1 MFLNKKFHHLSTAF
15 VAAGAT
21 FIAVIP
27 VAGLAEDESIEEVL
41 ITGTH
46 IARAREEMSMPVDV
60 LDRDEYESQGSPD
73 MLDIIQNM
81 PAVSGSDNRSDQY
94 TGGTGNTGTQ
104 NINMRGLG
112 SSRTLN
118 LVNGKRG
125 MGADVGSYPQIAM
138 SRIELLKNGGSTTY
152 GSDAIAGV
160 FNFITRDRF
169 EGAEV
174 RVSHSDISNSDGDS
188 RFSAIGGFAGDNYN
202 IVASFEIEDRSSLRV
217 NDANLS
223 VDPNPNNGSWFLG
236 KSDVGHPGAFLPYNP
251 ATDTATRIDGLPGVG
266 AARDPSCGKVYGE
279 SASFPSAGGKCS
291 YYYTNFVNVTD
302 PATRAKFFV
311 QGRYDLDDSKELYG
325 SLLYSTIDTNWLTSP
340 SYLPSAEG
348 INYSGVSPAVVHPNN
363 PGLLDFEANVGYSTA
378 QEPYFANSTTDG
390 VVFVGRI
397 RGAEGP
403 SLDVKKEWE
412 KYNLSVGSRGDLTES
427 ISYDASISIAHE
439 SRDEPD
445 AVEVL
450 NANFRNALSG
460 LGGDNCSG
468 LAADRGNANAG
479 CLWYNPFGSAIG
491 ASASSPLAN
500 SDEVMDYMMG
510 DYTTLVELDRLLVDV
525 VLSGE
530 LPSLELAGGSVAWAA
545 GAQFIDLDTTVNP
558 YGDNNAALYEEGYVA
573 FGALPTG
580 YKNKTEEK
588 TTSAFAEVQLPVLD
602 NLSVDMGLRY
612 VDYKIDSVTTP
623 KLSARWDITDNI
635 ALRASYEEG
644 FRRPVIPT
652 SVAVGITQPAGS
664 TSYISVET
672 PIPDSL
678 KPEESENLS
687 IGLIASPIE
696 GLNISVDYWEIKLM
710 NPFQKESSTSPDA
723 EKVLDPTT
731 GALVKIIT
739 ELTNGGNVELEGWD
753 FQADYTWDTSFAAL
767 QFGVNGTYLDRYDMY
782 NKTSG
787 DLVYEAAGFYNLYG
801 GAPFAVEALPKLR
814 SNAYLSMMKGNHFFR
829 VYARYIEDTKNKS
842 GTVTYFAGLGGVE
855 NPGEVDEFLTYDAH
869 YTYTLPSGDTSAS
882 VSVLNLTDE
891 KAPAA
896 MHFMGYDARTHSPL
910 GRVAKFSVKH
920 SF

>member
-15 VAAGAT
+15 VATGAT
-21 FIAVIP
+21 FLAVIP
-27 VAGLAEDESIEEVL
+27 IAGLAEDKSIEEVL

-174 RVSHSDISNSDGDS
+174 RVSHSDIDGSDGDS
-188 RFSAIGGFAGDNYN
+188 RFSAIGGVAGDNYN
-202 IVASFEIEDRSSLRV
+202 IVASFEIEDRSSLRL

-223 VDPNPNNGSWFLG
+223 VDPNPNNGSWYLG

-251 ATDTATRIDGLPGVG
+251 ETDTAVRIDLAPTIG
-266 AARDPSCGKVYGE
+266 AAQDPSCGTVYGE
-279 SASFPSAGGKCS
+279 SASFPGAGGKCA

-302 PATRAKFFV
+302 PAKRAKFFV
-311 QGRYDLDDSKELYG
+311 QGRYDLNDSKELYG
-325 SLLYSTIDTNWLTSP
+325 SLLYSTIDTNWFTSP

-363 PGLLDFEANVGYSTA
+363 PGLLDFEANEGYSAA
-378 QEPYFANSTTDG
+378 QAAAFANSTTDG
-390 VVFVGRI
+390 VVFIGRI

-403 SLDVKKEWE
+403 ALDVKKEWE

-450 NANFRNALSG
+450 NKNFRNALSG

-510 DYTTLVELDRLLVDV
+510 DYNTLVELDRLLVDV
-525 VLSGE
+525 VLSGD

-545 GAQFIDLDTTVNP
+545 GAQFIDFDTTVDP
-558 YGDNNAALYEEGYVA
+558 YGDNNAALYPEGYVA

-580 YKNKTEEK
+580 YKNKREEK

-664 TSYISVET
+664 TSYVSVET

-687 IGLIASPIE
+687 IGLLASPIE

-710 NPFQKESSTSPDA
+710 NPFQKESSTSSDA
-723 EKVLDPTT
+723 ERVLDPTT

-753 FQADYTWDTSFAAL
+753 FQADYTWDTNFAAL

-782 NKTSG
+782 DKTSG

-842 GTVTYFAGLGGVE
+842 GTVSYFAGLGGVE
-855 NPGEVDEFLTYDAH
+855 NPSEVDEFLTYDAH

-891 KAPAA
+891 KAPGV

>member
-1 MFLNKKFHHLSTAF
+1 M
-15 VAAGAT
+15 
-21 FIAVIP
+21 
-27 VAGLAEDESIEEVL
+27 
-41 ITGTH
+41 
-46 IARAREEMSMPVDV
+46 
-60 LDRDEYESQGSPD
+60 
-73 MLDIIQNM
+73 
-81 PAVSGSDNRSDQY
+81 
-94 TGGTGNTGTQ
+94 
-104 NINMRGLG
+104 
-112 SSRTLN
+112 
-118 LVNGKRG
+118 
-125 MGADVGSYPQIAM
+125 
-138 SRIELLKNGGSTTY
+138 
-152 GSDAIAGV
+152 
-160 FNFITRDRF
+160 
-169 EGAEV
+169 
-174 RVSHSDISNSDGDS
+174 
-188 RFSAIGGFAGDNYN
+188 
-202 IVASFEIEDRSSLRV
+202 
-217 NDANLS
+217 
-223 VDPNPNNGSWFLG
+223 
-236 KSDVGHPGAFLPYNP
+236 
-251 ATDTATRIDGLPGVG
+251 
-266 AARDPSCGKVYGE
+266 
-279 SASFPSAGGKCS
+279 
-291 YYYTNFVNVTD
+291 
-302 PATRAKFFV
+302 
-311 QGRYDLDDSKELYG
+311 
-325 SLLYSTIDTNWLTSP
+325 
-340 SYLPSAEG
+340 
-348 INYSGVSPAVVHPNN
+348 
-363 PGLLDFEANVGYSTA
+363 
-378 QEPYFANSTTDG
+378 
-390 VVFVGRI
+390 
-397 RGAEGP
+397 
-403 SLDVKKEWE
+403 
-412 KYNLSVGSRGDLTES
+412 
-427 ISYDASISIAHE
+427 
-439 SRDEPD
+439 
-445 AVEVL
+445 
-450 NANFRNALSG
+450 LSG
-460 LGGDNCSG
+460 D
-468 LAADRGNANAG
+468 
-479 CLWYNPFGSAIG
+479 
-491 ASASSPLAN
+491 
-500 SDEVMDYMMG
+500 
-510 DYTTLVELDRLLVDV
+510 
-525 VLSGE
+525 

-558 YGDNNAALYEEGYVA
+558 YGDNNAALYPEGYVA

-710 NPFQKESSTSPDA
+710 NPFQKESSTSADA

-767 QFGVNGTYLDRYDMY
+767 QFGLNGTYLDRYDMY
-782 NKTSG
+782 SKTSG

-801 GAPFAVEALPKLR
+801 GAPFAVESLPKLR

-855 NPGEVDEFLTYDAH
+855 NPSEVDEFLTYDAH